1 MSNYSSQSENGA
13 NGDAHAGPSTS
24 PGYTNGHAISIA
36 QQHDQTIINYLY
48 DVGFQTGQ
56 FADTVMHAHQYTY
69 RLHAILLARSPYLHH
84 LLTANAFNGGERAI
98 YVPLEREPE
107 ITPEG
112 FAIALGYLYS
122 STALEKIH
130 IGNARAALAAGCLL
144 GGMPEFCEHA
154 YDACRQAISP
164 ETVHQWLDFV
174 AVAAGVGSANGSQPG
189 SGVSTPI
196 TPTGNAPPPPPP
208 PSVFGIYAERL
219 REDVFSFLVSTLPV
233 QLGVTPTPT
242 SQLPGGEAGKQA
254 LLDIFVRMPFELFK
268 MAVESPDFRIGSDQA
283 RFKFAKDAIDLR
295 KKTVQGSGAEETV
308 VLAFGGSSTGGSAVH
323 VTRKMRKRPLWKVN
337 A

>member
-1 MSNYSSQSENGA
+1 MSTYASHPENGT

-24 PGYTNGHAISIA
+24 VEYTNGHAVSIA
-36 QQHDQTIINYLY
+36 QQHDQSIINYLY

-69 RLHAILLARSPYLHH
+69 RLHAILLARSPYLRH
-84 LLTANAFNGGERAI
+84 LLTAHAYNGGERVI
-98 YVPLEREPE
+98 YIPLEQEPE

-130 IGNARAALAAGCLL
+130 VGNARAALAAGCLL

-154 YDACRQAISP
+154 YEACRHAISQQ
-164 ETVHQWLDFV
+164 TVHQWLDFV
-174 AVAAGVGSANGSQPG
+174 AVTSGGGGGNGSQPD

-196 TPTGNAPPPPPP
+196 SATPVPPPP

-219 REDVFSFLVSTLPV
+219 REDVFSFLVATLPG
-233 QLGVTPTPT
+233 QLGVTPTPA
-242 SQLPGGEAGKQA
+242 SPLPGGEAGRQA
-254 LLDIFVRMPFELFK
+254 LLDVFVRMPFELFK
-268 MAVESPDFRIGSDQA
+268 MAVESPDFRIGSDQT
-283 RFKFAKDAIDLR
+283 RFKFARDAIDLR
-295 KKTVQGSGAEETV
+295 KKTAQGSGAEETV